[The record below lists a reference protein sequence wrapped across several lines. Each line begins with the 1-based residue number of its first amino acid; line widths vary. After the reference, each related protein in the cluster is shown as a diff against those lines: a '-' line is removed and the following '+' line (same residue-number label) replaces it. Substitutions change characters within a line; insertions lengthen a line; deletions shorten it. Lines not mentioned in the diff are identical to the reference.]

1 MISEISLW
9 KALCTSFNGLGT
21 FATGAVEAGVE
32 VPGMPF
38 LLTGP
43 LEFGLDARADIGPSG
58 RSMPARRR
66 LRIAAGL
73 FSRFSSDASL
83 EADNEE
89 VCVRLA
95 ASASFN
101 DGNGIRPGSSPLLL
115 GDSTPLGSLS
125 LSLGGS
131 MLMSAISGTC
141 IYA

>member
-89 VCVRLA
+89 VCVRLR
-95 ASASFN
+95 SEEHTSKLQ
-101 DGNGIRPGSSPLLL
+101 SPDHLVCRLLL
-115 GDSTPLGSLS
+115 EKQ
-125 LSLGGS
+125 
-131 MLMSAISGTC
+131 
-141 IYA
+141 